1 MLNAAETPIGVEVPF
16 SIKNYPKLECVGQQ
30 EQPALFF

>member
-1 MLNAAETPIGVEVPF
+1 MLNAAETPIGVEVCQV
-16 SIKNYPKLECVGQQ
+16 KNYPKLECVGQQ